1 MNCFLYL
8 CNVKSK
14 IWPILMSVTAIVMLL
29 WFYNR
34 TPIVVG
40 RWTKQTVLL
49 WLLDGFHGQAR
60 NASSKIMLIDDDSG
74 EGVFDIKSICD
85 EMDVKASF
93 AVIPKR
99 MTAKVSDSILAWQQD
114 GYGLILHGYN
124 HDNWE
129 HWSESEISNDIE
141 QSKKTLSQ
149 MGFDTGQIKMIAPP
163 YGCNTQAIRSAI
175 SNKGYKMVTGA
186 NLINPDTEVFQM
198 GRIFLSSQSDEECLK
213 DMLKGA
219 KNKQLFVIL
228 GTHSSDTTEFS
239 KNITKNIIR
248 FAKDLGFEFITNL

>member
-1 MNCFLYL
+1 M
-8 CNVKSK
+8 KSK
-14 IWPILMSVTAIVMLL
+14 ISLIIMSVTAIVMLL

-40 RWTKQTVLL
+40 SWTKQTAYL
-49 WLLDGFHGQAR
+49 WLLDGLHGQAL
-60 NASSKIMLIDDDSG
+60 NASPQIMLIDDDSG
-74 EGVFDIKSICD
+74 EGVFVIKSICD

-99 MTAKVSDSILAWQQD
+99 MTSKVSDSIMAWQQD

-129 HWSESEISNDIE
+129 YWSEREISNDIE
-141 QSKKTLSQ
+141 QSKNTLSQ
-149 MGFDTGQIKMIAPP
+149 MGYDVSRIKMIVPP

-175 SNKGYKMVTGA
+175 SKKGYKMVTGA

-198 GRIFLSSQSDEECLK
+198 GRIFLSRQSDEECLK
-213 DMLKGA
+213 NILKEA
-219 KNKQLFVIL
+219 KKKQLFVIL

-239 KNITKNIIR
+239 KTITKNIIR